1 MRLYKREKVN
11 PLGGCFPILLQ
22 MPVFI
27 GLFYALRS
35 SIQLRQAPFFGWID
49 DLAAPDTLFVLPG
62 LDLPVRVLPLVMGA
76 SMVVQQRITPMQMDP
91 DQARMMMIIMPLM
104 MTVLFYQ
111 FASGLVLYWLMS
123 NVLAISHQLWLG
135 RNLEPTQ
142 ASAQEA

>member
-1 MRLYKREKVN
+1 
-11 PLGGCFPILLQ
+11 
-22 MPVFI
+22 
-27 GLFYALRS
+27 
-35 SIQLRQAPFFGWID
+35 
-49 DLAAPDTLFVLPG
+49 
-62 LDLPVRVLPLVMGA
+62 
-76 SMVVQQRITPMQMDP
+76 
-91 DQARMMMIIMPLM
+91 M